1 MGSLPEGL
9 PACLPACILPHDA
22 ESAAMSLSD
31 LGWLPSAGLPGCPR
45 RCPDPKCGA
54 PLAPGVLQ
62 RVLSPDDYSRWEQLT
77 LQRTLDT
84 MPGRVDTCW

>member
-1 MGSLPEGL
+1 MWFGCHVDLP
-9 PACLPACILPHDA
+9 CQC
-22 ESAAMSLSD
+22 
-31 LGWLPSAGLPGCPR
+31 

-84 MPGRVDTCW
+84 MPSRTGLSVEAIATFGRMLGLPAIGRCSWEAPQLQC